1 MLESDRRCRIVT
13 PHGVLAMERR
23 LAEWKAEL
31 DRIWSA
37 HAPDYSEAVRLAQ
50 QIAAS
55 AEEEML
61 RQAASQALPILR
73 RAADED
79 ADHTTHEAARRRIA
93 VIREVLSALTTPQFG
108 RRSTALKSLTAEE
121 RCRELLGLPL
131 DRRLSECEIHRA
143 YKLLAKRAHPDAGGN
158 AEAFLK
164 ISAAHEVLMKE
175 RRMPRH

>member
-1 MLESDRRCRIVT
+1 MAY
-13 PHGVLAMERR
+13 GALAMERR

-37 HAPDYSEAVRLAQ
+37 HAPDYGEAVRLAQ

-108 RRSTALKSLTAEE
+108 RRSMALKSLTVEE

-131 DRRLSECEIHRA
+131 DRCLSEREIHRA

>member
-1 MLESDRRCRIVT
+1 
-13 PHGVLAMERR
+13 MERQ
-23 LAEWKAEL
+23 LAEWKPEL

-37 HAPDYSEAVRLAQ
+37 HAPDYGEAVRLAQ
-50 QIAAS
+50 QIAGSARKKCCVRPLPRRCRFCAAPRMRMPTTRRTKRRGGGSAS
-55 AEEEML
+55 F
-61 RQAASQALPILR
+61 
-73 RAADED
+73 
-79 ADHTTHEAARRRIA
+79 ARCC
-93 VIREVLSALTTPQFG
+93 
-108 RRSTALKSLTAEE
+108 RRSPRRNSAGELTALKTLTAEE

-131 DRRLSECEIHRA
+131 DRRLSESEIHRA

>member
-1 MLESDRRCRIVT
+1 M
-13 PHGVLAMERR
+13 PYGAHAMERR
-23 LAEWKAEL
+23 LAEWKTEL

-37 HAPDYSEAVRLAQ
+37 HAPDFGEAVRLAQ
-50 QIAAS
+50 QIAGS
-55 AEEEML
+55 DEEETL

-79 ADHTTHEAARRRIA
+79 VDHTTHEAARRRIG

-108 RRSTALKSLTAEE
+108 RRTAALKVLTTEE
-121 RCRELLGLPL
+121 RCRALLGLPFV
-131 DRRLSECEIHRA
+131 RRLSEGEIHRA
-143 YKLLAKRAHPDAGGN
+143 YKLLAKRVHPDAGGN

-164 ISAAHEVLMKE
+164 ISAAHDVLMME